1 MEMDVLILQTGV
13 ILGLTSVIGKFI
25 PDHLRG
31 NILPVIAVLLGIGAV
46 FGTEGISTLLAFK
59 GIVLGGSVTGLY
71 SVAKEIKT
79 AE

>member
-1 MEMDVLILQTGV
+1 MDVLVLQTGM

-25 PDHLRG
+25 PEHLRG
-31 NILPVIAVLLGIGAV
+31 SILPVVALLLGVGAV

-71 SVAKEIKT
+71 SVAKEIRT